1 MSNLAL
7 LCDTSTA
14 ATDLSPHWPQSDDL
28 ERHALREVLDSHS
41 WYNGDRVREF
51 EASFAEMQNAKYGIA
66 CTGGTVAL
74 EMIVRGAGIGPN
86 DEIITSPYTFIGTC
100 SAILKA
106 GAAIRFVDVDPETN
120 NLDID
125 QIEEAITPHTRAVM
139 PVHFGGLACDIDRLV
154 EICER
159 RDLVLLE
166 DSCHGWGAKY
176 KDKGLG
182 AWGLAGGFSFQQSKN
197 MTCGDGGIALTDDE
211 AVADAIGCAINQGR
225 SRYGKADPRLQ
236 WGGNHRMTEFSAAI
250 LLAQMSRLPEH
261 VEIREQNAGML
272 TRLLTNISGLEP
284 CKRDPGATVVSWHVY
299 GGRYFEDEWDGLP
312 REIFVKAMAAE
323 GVSLTTGY
331 PEPVYKDTVFQQDWA
346 NSEVIRP
353 FAWAAEDW
361 VQDYR
366 SLNLPKV
373 EQYCIERISLKHT
386 SLLVSES
393 EMKAT
398 CDVFEKMWEYRG
410 ELVDAWRSGKISAK

>member
-1 MSNLAL
+1 
-7 LCDTSTA
+7 
-14 ATDLSPHWPQSDDL
+14 
-28 ERHALREVLDSHS
+28 
-41 WYNGDRVREF
+41 
-51 EASFAEMQNAKYGIA
+51 
-66 CTGGTVAL
+66 
-74 EMIVRGAGIGPN
+74 
-86 DEIITSPYTFIGTC
+86 
-100 SAILKA
+100 
-106 GAAIRFVDVDPETN
+106 
-120 NLDID
+120 
-125 QIEEAITPHTRAVM
+125 
-139 PVHFGGLACDIDRLV
+139 
-154 EICER
+154 
-159 RDLVLLE
+159 
-166 DSCHGWGAKY
+166 
-176 KDKGLG
+176 
-182 AWGLAGGFSFQQSKN
+182 